1 MADDS
6 KTDVTEQRSR
16 MAHGAGAAV
25 GAFVVVT
32 VAISAVVYVMGL
44 EVYAGGDA
52 PLASV
57 SFLDT
62 TSAAAF
68 GVASGVVSLVLGL
81 FGVLIGTVA
90 AMLSV
95 AFGTLGL
102 AAGFLVAA
110 GVFAGPVLLVAAI
123 AVVVK
128 RRYFPDVI

>member
-6 KTDVTEQRSR
+6 KTDLVNHRSR
-16 MAHGAGAAV
+16 IAHGAGAAV

-44 EVYAGGDA
+44 DIYAGGEA

-68 GVASGVVSLVLGL
+68 GVASGIVSLVFGL

-90 AMLSV
+90 AMLGV

-110 GVFAGPVLLVAAI
+110 GVFAGPVLLVIAI
-123 AVVVK
+123 GLMVK